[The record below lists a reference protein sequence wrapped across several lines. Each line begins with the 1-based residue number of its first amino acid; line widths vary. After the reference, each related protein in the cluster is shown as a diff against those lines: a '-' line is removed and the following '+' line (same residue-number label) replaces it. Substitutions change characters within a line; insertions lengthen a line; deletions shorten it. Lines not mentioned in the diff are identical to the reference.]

1 MQQKQV
7 YRQALEVNSQREKV
21 MINYALRYHEGQGIL
36 DLAGDLTVLST
47 DKFKSIVHN
56 LTERSSIMLNMDHVD
71 FITSSGLNALLE
83 VSYIAR
89 DRGQRV
95 IILGAGSEIRDLI
108 DYAEMYTHLIFA
120 ESPEEGKTKIEFYT

>member
-1 MQQKQV
+1 
-7 YRQALEVNSQREKV
+7 

-108 DYAEMYTHLIFA
+108 DYAGMYTHLVFA
-120 ESPEEGKTKIEFYT
+120 ESPEEGKTKIELYT